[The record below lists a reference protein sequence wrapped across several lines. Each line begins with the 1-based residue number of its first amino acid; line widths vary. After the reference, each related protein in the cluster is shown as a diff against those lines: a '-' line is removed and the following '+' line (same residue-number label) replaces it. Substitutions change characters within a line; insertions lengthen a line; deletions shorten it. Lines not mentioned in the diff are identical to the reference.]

1 MLGKLSWSAI
11 PFSQPIPMAA
21 SAFMIVGI
29 IVLLAWLTFKGHW
42 RYLWDEWFTSV
53 DHKRIGVMYCVLALV
68 MLIRGFTDA
77 LMMRSQQALAFHS
90 AGYLPPEHY
99 DQVFTAHGTI
109 MIFFVAMTFVIGLMN
124 FVVPLQLGV
133 RDVAFPTLNSV
144 SLWLNAAAILLVNM
158 SLVIG
163 EFGRAG
169 WLAFPPLSELKYSP
183 GVGIDYYL
191 WALQISGI
199 GTLLTG
205 VNFVT
210 TILKIRAPG
219 MTLMRMPIFCWTS
232 LASSLL
238 MVAAFPILTATFA
251 MLLLD
256 RYLGFH
262 FFTDTAGGNSM
273 MYMNLIWAWGHPEVY
288 ILILPAFGVFSE
300 VISTFSG
307 KPLFGYRSMVIAT
320 MAICILSFLVWLH
333 HFFTMGAGADVNA
346 FFGIMSMII
355 AVPTGV
361 KIFNW
366 LFTLWG
372 GRVRFEEPLLWALA
386 FMITFAIG
394 GMTGVLLAVP
404 PADFVLHNS
413 LFLVAHFH
421 NVVIGGVLFGA
432 FAGYSYWFPKAFGF
446 RLDPR
451 TGKAAFWC
459 WLIGFYVAFM
469 PLYVVGLEGMTRRMQ
484 HYDVAEWHP
493 WLIVAAVGAGIIA
506 CGIAFQI
513 AQLVVSIRN
522 REKLRDFTGDPWDG
536 RTLEWITFSPPPHFN
551 FAVMPNV
558 TGAEAYWGIK
568 QKAIQQRRLMDL
580 PDYQPIEMPRNSPTG
595 FIAAFFAVVTGF
607 ALIWHIWWMVI
618 VGLIG
623 AFGTFVGFAWRNRY
637 EYELPAAELAHIDDE
652 RRRARIALVEG
663 REKGIHAVGY
673 SATKPHGSRK
683 VGWIEEPHGGH
694 LGPAT
699 KRIITGYGFWI
710 FLLSDFILFAG
721 FYAAYAV
728 LAHATAGGPTAI
740 KLFDLKILAI
750 ETACLL
756 LSSFACGLASIASNA
771 RNMLW
776 TQIGYADH
784 RAARGGV
791 HRPRGQRVR
800 QNDRDGCGAHPQCLS
815 LRVLRAGR
823 PARGACD
830 HRSHMARNHDG
841 AVLGQGIST
850 RHPAARIV
858 LRAVLACPGHH
869 LGRHL
874 HQRLSSGDQPMS
886 EHETESAGGSHGVD
900 AAPGDEESVG
910 EGIRNYL
917 IGLGLAAV
925 LTIAS
930 FWVVSG
936 TPLLYAPGIPMALAA
951 LAIAQMGVHLV
962 FFLHLTTGPDNMN
975 NSLALALGVLIV
987 GIVIAGSMWIMYHMN
1002 MNMGIMPASDM

>member
-21 SAFMIVGI
+21 SALMILGI
-29 IVLLAWLTFKGHW
+29 IALLGWLTLKGHW
-42 RYLWDEWFTSV
+42 RYLWVEWFTSV

-124 FVVPLQLGV
+124 FAVPLQLGV

-366 LFTLWG
+366 LFTVWG

-451 TGKAAFWC
+451 IGKAAFWC
-459 WLIGFYVAFM
+459 WTIGFYVAFM
-469 PLYVVGLEGMTRRMQ
+469 PLYIVGLEGMTRRMQ

-506 CGIAFQI
+506 CGIALQV

-522 REKLRDFTGDPWDG
+522 RDKLRDLTGDPWDG

-568 QKAIQQRRLMDL
+568 QKAIQQHRLMDL

-652 RRRARIALVEG
+652 RRQARIALVEG
-663 REKGIHAVGY
+663 REKGIHKVEY
-673 SATKPHGSRK
+673 SETKAHGSRK

-728 LAHATAGGPTAI
+728 LAHATAGGPTAV
-740 KLFDLKILAI
+740 KLFDLRILAI
-750 ETACLL
+750 ETGCLL
-756 LSSFACGLASIASNA
+756 LSSFACGLASIAANA

-776 TQIGYADH
+776 TQIGY
-784 RAARGGV
+784 V
-791 HRPRGQRVR
+791 IT
-800 QNDRDGCGAHPQCLS
+800 GA
-815 LRVLRAGR
+815 
-823 PARGACD
+823 
-830 HRSHMARNHDG
+830 
-841 AVLGQGIST
+841 
-850 RHPAARIV
+850 
-858 LRAVLACPGHH
+858 
-869 LGRHL
+869 
-874 HQRLSSGDQPMS
+874 
-886 EHETESAGGSHGVD
+886 
-900 AAPGDEESVG
+900 
-910 EGIRNYL
+910 
-917 IGLGLAAV
+917 LGLAFIGLEVSEFAKM
-925 LTIAS
+925 IAM
-930 FWVVSG
+930 G
-936 TPLLYAPGIPMALAA
+936 AGPGRSAFLSAFFALVG
-951 LAIAQMGVHLV
+951 LHGVHVTIGLLWLGTMMAQ
-962 FFLHLTTGPDNMN
+962 FWAKGFRADIMRRGLCF
-975 NSLALALGVLIV
+975 ALFWHALDIIWV
-987 GIVIAGSMWIMYHMN
+987 GIFTNVYLLGTS
-1002 MNMGIMPASDM
+1002 P